1 MRLKSW
7 LCWKSAPRER
17 ETAAAKTSPD
27 DGCPEH
33 VKPLLQ
39 VKALQTICL
48 QRRGAL
54 LRLKDSLKKVDPE
67 PSLARLSAA
76 RTASATLRKQLQSGD
91 RARAEGVEG
100 QNVATTG
107 EVCDCKEATEGDV
120 HGSREAP
127 EPELCS
133 SPVQRTAAAWRVEAS
148 RLSLALTE
156 RRRLNECLKLEVQS
170 LESAFQSLIQ
180 LGDHQVADLSCV
192 QERNATLS
200 QEHEQSSLECREHHR
215 DYWQEQAPYL
225 GSDMDDV
232 DGLQLRA
239 AGLHKELS
247 KLEAKL
253 LDARSAADS
262 AAQDALG
269 AARGVLNKSIE
280 AALQSPSEGS
290 PPVMGTSKEAYE
302 QAQLPQ
308 PAFDEPEGE
317 LAAGDAEDATSDLG
331 SFDELPEAEEAEE
344 VEEADVGSDGIR
356 VRDGHGS
363 GKEASADSGAP
374 VPGSSPA
381 EQAGKVSIREQA
393 QPAMSDEER
402 ALDIGN
408 AIKSMSRHIERFER
422 ASRTARIA
430 PPPSSPDAAVHSGG
444 ATAGSLRQTA
454 AGSDPARMLEETV
467 KENRTLQLQIEH
479 CRERLRQRFLQ
490 QEIAQHRLKA
500 QLQSARPT
508 QGRHAPTAV
517 PRGIPGTRPKQFA

>member
-1 MRLKSW
+1 M
-7 LCWKSAPRER
+7 
-17 ETAAAKTSPD
+17 
-27 DGCPEH
+27 
-33 VKPLLQ
+33 
-39 VKALQTICL
+39 
-48 QRRGAL
+48 

-67 PSLARLSAA
+67 PSLARLSAVQA
-76 RTASATLRKQLQSGD
+76 ASATLRKQLQSGG
-91 RARAEGVEG
+91 RAEVEG
-100 QNVATTG
+100 QNTAKTG
-107 EVCDCKEATEGDV
+107 EVAGGSPCDCKEAAEGHA

-127 EPELCS
+127 ETELCS

-156 RRRLNECLKLEVQS
+156 RRRLNECLKLEVQT

-215 DYWQEQAPYL
+215 DYWQEQAPYQ

-247 KLEAKL
+247 KLEARL

-290 PPVMGTSKEAYE
+290 PPVSKEAKE
-302 QAQLPQ
+302 AKEAQPQ

-317 LAAGDAEDATSDLG
+317 LAAGDEDANSDLG
-331 SFDELPEAEEAEE
+331 SFDELPEAEAEEAEGAE
-344 VEEADVGSDGIR
+344 GAEEAEGVRAESDGIR
-356 VRDGHGS
+356 EHGHGT
-363 GKEASADSGAP
+363 GKEAEADSLGAP
-374 VPGSSPA
+374 VLGSSRTVA
-381 EQAGKVSIREQA
+381 IREQA
-393 QPAMSDEER
+393 QPATSDKELG
-402 ALDIGN
+402 LDIGH

-430 PPPSSPDAAVHSGG
+430 PPPSSPDAAVHSSG
-444 ATAGSLRQTA
+444 ATTGSLRQTA
-454 AGSDPARMLEETV
+454 AGSEPARILEETV

-490 QEIAQHRLKA
+490 QEIAQHQLKA
-500 QLQSARPT
+500 QLQSARPAAG
-508 QGRHAPTAV
+508 GRHAPAV
-517 PRGIPGTRPKQFA
+517 PRGIRPGSAGTGLRQFA